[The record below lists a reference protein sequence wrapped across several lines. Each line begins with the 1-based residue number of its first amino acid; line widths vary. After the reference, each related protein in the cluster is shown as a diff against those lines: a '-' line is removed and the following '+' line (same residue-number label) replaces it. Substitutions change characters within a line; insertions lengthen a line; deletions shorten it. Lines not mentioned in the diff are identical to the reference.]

1 MDYTKI
7 SRYLIY
13 QDKKDI
19 EYFVDNEESL
29 DNLMIQNIED
39 TAFVHL
45 PGAPEYVLE
54 IYNTAYYITTLI
66 LLEKRPILHLSS
78 YFNIAG
84 HIAAAPGHQNSF
96 HKLFECISMAMICNY
111 LQVLQP
117 KQLDYDVFYS
127 NIEDYFRRYDSTYT
141 EHFFHILL
149 DEMTVHD
156 YVVYPDRFLPRPIID
171 ALKESSK
178 EDIINNIDYIKT
190 RIMELEDGSRELA
203 AKLVFDKID
212 LWIKNNDSIPL
223 STEERKVIVEMKELF
238 DNDSKITSE
247 EFEKKMDDYMVRH
260 IITKEDI
267 DQAISDD
274 NNNSTTDEKR
284 SESNASLDARI
295 KELVKENERLK
306 EQLTQKPTAVENT
319 EAMDS
324 LKKENQRISK
334 EHEEMIVELLIPIFY
349 NSEQDVKEF
358 LEKIDGRPD
367 TEIIDTVCEFS
378 KARKLSDKSKGRP
391 LWSVLHAAKYY
402 SSTESNWNT
411 ALRNHP

>member
-127 NIEDYFRRYDSTYT
+127 NIIDYFRRYDSTYT

-284 SESNASLDARI
+284 SESNASLEARI